1 MGNNLTTTTVMTHET
16 DPLIKDINGKSTN
29 TMLTIDSMSTTFEM
43 YKNITPSDLKS
54 DNKNMFNEMFKEVLS
69 NQIVNF
75 SGKNQSYQ
83 YYVPLFLKT
92 QSKNYMN
99 IIVDFSPSLITNTL
113 KIDHDYLSWQM
124 MDIRKFGCLPS
135 NYCQWLILTGYIDT
149 ADYMIFTWIKNI
161 NAESYNTI
169 GYETFATIKVYKSD
183 YSKILFSYR
192 VNKIENYSK
201 RTMLEELN
209 DLVLVGVDKLN

>member
-1 MGNNLTTTTVMTHET
+1 
-16 DPLIKDINGKSTN
+16 
-29 TMLTIDSMSTTFEM
+29 MLTINSIPTTFEM

-54 DNKNMFNEMFKEVLS
+54 DNKNMFNEILNNK
-69 NQIVNF
+69 IVNF
-75 SGKNQSYQ
+75 SGINGSCQ
-83 YYVPLFLKT
+83 YYVPLFLKN

-113 KIDHDYLSWQM
+113 KIDQDYSSWLM

-209 DLVLVGVDKLN
+209 DLVLVGVTKLN